1 MVPAL
6 GMMEA
11 ERNVGTTGSQADE
24 PEEIKE
30 LTADMADKEPI
41 DVFTDDETEE
51 DILQRAID
59 MI

>member
-1 MVPAL
+1 
-6 GMMEA
+6 MES
-11 ERNVGTTGSQADE
+11 ERNVGATDSQADE

-30 LTADMADKEPI
+30 LTADMPGTEPI

>member
-6 GMMEA
+6 GTMET
-11 ERNVGTTGSQADE
+11 ERNVGTTDSQADE
-24 PEEIKE
+24 PEEMKE
-30 LTADMADKEPI
+30 LTADMPDTEPT
-41 DVFTDDETEE
+41 DLYTDDETEE